1 MPGFSRDGRRRY
13 VLILIVLTAI
23 TLITL
28 DQRADDK
35 GPLGGTG
42 RVAHRIVAPIAGA
55 ADRVFSPV
63 GDWLAGL
70 TDGGELRR
78 RNRELT
84 EALLEERAK
93 NRAADAAIAENREYR
108 RLTGEPWLDDIDHE
122 WASVIAGAPGNFER
136 TIVLNK
142 GSEAGIEA
150 GFPVVGPDGLV
161 GRVLEAWDGG
171 SKVLLVTDGTFG
183 VAVQLTEQ
191 RIRGPAEAQA
201 ESRTLRL
208 NLNVADVTEEQIDAI
223 ERGDDVQT
231 CGCDGSEF
239 PPGIPVGEV
248 EQVELKPSQIS
259 VEIRIR
265 PLLEVASLDHV
276 KVLLWRAGDPVPASL
291 TPTTTTTTTSIT
303 PGSTIAT
310 PTTTAG

>member
-1 MPGFSRDGRRRY
+1 MPAFSRDGRRRY

-35 GPLGGTG
+35 GPIGAAA
-42 RVAHRIVAPIAGA
+42 RVAHRIVSPIAGA

-70 TDGGELRR
+70 TDGGDLRR
-78 RNRELT
+78 QNRELT

-93 NRAADAAIAENREYR
+93 NRDADRAIAENREYH
-108 RLTGEPWLDDIDHE
+108 RLTGEPWLDDIEHV
-122 WASVIAGAPGNFER
+122 WATVIAGAPGNFER

-142 GSEAGIEA
+142 GTESGIET
-150 GFPVVGPDGLV
+150 GFPVVGADGLV
-161 GRVLEAWDGG
+161 GRVVEAWNGG

-183 VAVQLTEQ
+183 VAVRLTEQ
-191 RIRGPAEAQA
+191 RIRGPAETHA

-208 NLNVADVTEEQIDAI
+208 NLNVADVTQDQIDSI
-223 ERGDDVQT
+223 ERGDDVET

-248 EQVELKPSQIS
+248 ERVEVQPSQIS
-259 VEIRIR
+259 VEVRIR
-265 PLLEVASLDHV
+265 PLLETASLEHV

-291 TPTTTTTTTSIT
+291 TPTTTVTTTTLA
-303 PGSTIAT
+303 AT
-310 PTTTAG
+310 TTSTTTAGGE